1 MDEAELDAFNIQ
13 QQEEGKIQGSKGIR
27 QWSIN
32 CNPSLMMIHKM
43 KPSLDKN

>member
-32 CNPSLMMIHKM
+32 SNPSLMMIHKM